1 LLIFLYFGSYLGEAI
16 AAEIDLS
23 SQGNETQSENVK
35 FNVYLDEV
43 DSTVKEKIADI
54 SSSEINLYIS
64 VNVQD
69 EGYLNNP
76 VIELVDTNFKLK
88 NKPEVTSFKLADSIQ
103 PGEKG
108 TAKGI
113 QVIAKNDESYDLSLL
128 DMQSKIRLTGEYV
141 DGQGY
146 VTPIDT
152 IKEVKI
158 TWTSNQLTKED
169 IELSQE
175 VITNKIYNIDGEN
188 KRVVQ
193 VLVKSKVQDNKV
205 PVESSLI
212 EITNLI
218 TDKATNTATIPEDV
232 KVASYGTEATN
243 GESFIEF
250 VKNVGDTNN
259 IKSSWEYSETDG
271 KASIQILNNAE
282 ENIVAWTKNAEDIF
296 VVTYVYDENVEIS
309 TFVSDVKN
317 TVEIYGN
324 TTQTV
329 IEKTNQLSLKTEEE
343 IQAIQGIGNIANLET
358 SITENIYKG
367 KMYIGE
373 DTIYEEESTLYVPF
387 SQIADTITINYS
399 DSRVSNIETTDTTS
413 NVIEAID
420 TYYKATKINKAQA
433 QKVLGENGTIT
444 VYNEGVTTPIQTI
457 NLSEAIEEDYY
468 TITYEDLTEKT
479 ITIRMSAAQTDGKIE
494 IINEKV
500 INVTDT
506 TVVKDAT
513 NLEST
518 INLTVVDENQNT
530 VVDTKN
536 PNTANL
542 VEPKTTFNASVD
554 KTTLSALAENDIRIT
569 TELKTKDESNKL
581 FKNSIINIEMP
592 AEITGVSIENITP
605 VVGSDEL
612 EIKSYNV
619 ITNEAGNKVITIEI
633 EGEQTTYTEDSA
645 SIVID
650 AKVKTNAFMADK
662 NVEIKTT
669 VINDGETV
677 EKIGKIKIA
686 SKEGL
691 VTKSTIKIGEN
702 KLEKINVNSVS
713 IDAKAGEEV
722 ETVIQIINNYGAVLS
737 NGVIIGTIPAGA
749 TLKSAITTNTEND
762 VVYYSE
768 EINPSANSES
778 WKTEVTDLSSVK
790 TFKIEKTGLEQ
801 ATLVTLSCKYTLN
814 ESATGAQTST
824 IKVTGTVA
832 EEAKEE
838 TITYTANI
846 ETTSEQPEDIPG
858 DDTTGETTDTEKLQ
872 VNVVVTAGG
881 EEVAEDAQ
889 INNGQVLRYKVK
901 VKNTSSEDLNN
912 IKLKATIANG
922 VFYDLVQCGA
932 IYDDTVD
939 ENGNYIY
946 PEGKPV
952 YAYDEVKDMKNKE
965 LTIPKL
971 KAGKTTELEYL
982 VVAYIGK
989 GENANKFTNNIL
1001 LTADNIENINLTDI
1015 KTIKEA
1021 KLALKLKYGYS
1032 ENVVVNTNT
1041 SLDYIVEAI
1050 NLSNEELK
1058 NVNVKINLPDE
1069 LDCDIEN
1076 QVLVN
1081 MDNNVEISKNG
1092 KEVNLIFKKISAQEK
1107 TSIKVI
1113 FTSKD
1118 IPLDQL
1124 NRDITLKLI
1133 GTVEGDDSTYI
1144 SNDYTTTIK
1153 QVKSHVTASLI
1164 SDKMN
1169 QTLKEGDKITYT
1181 ADIKND
1187 GHVDINILYIEDLI
1201 QKELKLINAKV
1212 VYEDGTEKNVQVSDG
1227 NFIIIEEA
1235 IKVQET
1241 IKLFIEAQ
1249 VGSISSNVKS
1259 ISNKITIKSSQID
1272 EVETQELV
1280 NEVISDYVEENPD
1293 KEPIE
1298 DSEEKQTNSIS
1309 GLAWLDENKDGI
1321 QGSEEGILQGIE
1333 VILIDKEGKQV
1344 TQTKTSLTGTYK
1356 FSNLAQGEYTVV
1368 FKYDVAKYA
1377 VTAYQISGATPDTNS
1392 DVISKEIELNGEKIR
1407 AGVTDT
1413 IKLQGQDIT
1422 NINIGLME
1430 NAKFDLSLNKYIT
1443 KVVLI
1448 NNAGTTTYEYD
1459 DTNLAKVEISAKR
1472 IAGTVVLIE
1481 YKLEITNEGDVDA
1494 YVGDVVDYFPDDL
1507 VFTSD
1512 TNEDW
1517 YMDGNGVLHNN
1528 ILEEQ
1533 AIKPGQTKSVKL
1545 VLTKTLKSDSTGI
1558 IENIGEIGQSSN
1570 LEGLT
1575 EYDSTVANK
1584 EIGEDDMSNASLI
1597 ISISTGSPVMYI
1609 GIVLGSMAVLGL
1621 GIYLIN
1627 KKVLK
1632 ERI

>member
-1 LLIFLYFGSYLGEAI
+1 MLIFLCFGSYLGESI

-103 PGEKG
+103 PGKKG
-108 TAKGI
+108 TTKGI
-113 QVIAKNDESYDLSLL
+113 QVIVKNDESYDLSLL

-158 TWTSNQLTKED
+158 TWTSNELTQED

-205 PVESSLI
+205 PVESSFI
-212 EITNLI
+212 EITNPI
-218 TDKATNTATIPEDV
+218 TDKVTNTAAIPEDV

-271 KASIQILNNAE
+271 KTSIQILNNAE

-324 TTQTV
+324 TTQSV
-329 IEKTNQLSLKTEEE
+329 IEKTNQLSLKTEED
-343 IQAIQGIGNIANLET
+343 IQAIKEIGNIANLET
-358 SITENIYKG
+358 SLTENIYKG

-373 DTIYEEESTLYVPF
+373 NTIYEEKSTLYVPF
-387 SQIADTITINYS
+387 SEIADTITINYS
-399 DSRVSNIETTDTTS
+399 DSRVSNIETTEEDTTS

-420 TYYKATKINKAQA
+420 TYYKTTKINKAQA

-457 NLSEAIEEDYY
+457 SLSEATEEDYY

-479 ITIRMSAAQTDGKIE
+479 ITIRMSTAQTDGKIE

-506 TVVKDAT
+506 TVVKDAA

-530 VVDTKN
+530 VVATKN

-569 TELKTKDESNKL
+569 TELITKDEINKL
-581 FKNSIINIEMP
+581 FKSSVLDSKVNPVIINIEMP
-592 AEITGVSIENITP
+592 EEIIEASIENITP

-612 EIKSYNV
+612 DIKSHNV
-619 ITNEAGNKVITIEI
+619 ITNEAGNKVISIEI

-650 AKVKTNAFMADK
+650 AKAKINQFMADK
-662 NVEIKTT
+662 NVEMKTT

-677 EKIGKIKIA
+677 EKTNQMKIL
-686 SKEGL
+686 SKSGL
-691 VTKSTIKIGEN
+691 VTKSTIKIGADVE
-702 KLEKINVNSVS
+702 EKINVNSVS
-713 IDAKAGEEV
+713 VDAKAGEEV
-722 ETVIQIINNYGAVLS
+722 EVVTEFINNYGDTLS
-737 NGVIIGTIPAGA
+737 NGVIIGNIPSGA
-749 TLKSAITTNTEND
+749 TLKTAVTTNTEND
-762 VVYYSE
+762 IVYYSE
-768 EINPSANSES
+768 ETNPSLNSEN
-778 WKTEVTDLSSVK
+778 WKTELTDLSTVK
-790 TFKIEKTGLEQ
+790 SFKIEKTEIAQGE
-801 ATLVTLSCKYTLN
+801 LVLVSYKYTLN
-814 ESATGAQTST
+814 EDVTEPQIST

-838 TITYTANI
+838 TITYTTNVETTTDSGDIPEDDKSIEENKNDVDIVIKAKTKTDIIHEGQIITYNIKVTNTGIEALNDVILSYSIPEGTVYTELTYAQAAEIEYTDNEELKIKDWSI
-846 ETTSEQPEDIPG
+846 ETIAPNQSIEKEITIRINEGTSQIINKAELKDSEGSIISQIS
-858 DDTTGETTDTEKLQ
+858 TEPMQ
-872 VNVVVTAGG
+872 VKESKISVMLSTIDNMIIELNEGATI
-881 EEVAEDAQ
+881 Q
-889 INNGQVLRYKVK
+889 YYVK
-901 VKNTSSEDLNN
+901 VKNISNAAINNLVVSSSIPENTVYLENSEYNKEWSYNKQDN
-912 IKLKATIANG
+912 IIYNTIDTLEANETKG
-922 VFYDLVQCGA
+922 LIF
-932 IYDDTVD
+932 
-939 ENGNYIY
+939 
-946 PEGKPV
+946 
-952 YAYDEVKDMKNKE
+952 EVKVD
-965 LTIPKL
+965 KL
-971 KAGKTTELEYL
+971 NY
-982 VVAYIGK
+982 
-989 GENANKFTNNIL
+989 NI
-1001 LTADNIENINLTDI
+1001 ASAKIEN
-1015 KTIKEA
+1015 
-1021 KLALKLKYGYS
+1021 S
-1032 ENVVVNTNT
+1032 V
-1041 SLDYIVEAI
+1041 IV
-1050 NLSNEELK
+1050 K
-1058 NVNVKINLPDE
+1058 
-1069 LDCDIEN
+1069 
-1076 QVLVN
+1076 
-1081 MDNNVEISKNG
+1081 DNNSDTYESN
-1092 KEVNLIFKKISAQEK
+1092 
-1107 TSIKVI
+1107 I
-1113 FTSKD
+1113 FTSKV
-1118 IPLDQL
+1118 
-1124 NRDITLKLI
+1124 NVARW
-1133 GTVEGDDSTYI
+1133 
-1144 SNDYTTTIK
+1144 TI
-1153 QVKSHVTASLI
+1153 
-1164 SDKMN
+1164 N
-1169 QTLKEGDKITYT
+1169 QTSEHPSTLKEGDQVKYVIEVKNIGTIGERVEVKDSIPNEIQISKVKTY
-1181 ADIKND
+1181 
-1187 GHVDINILYIEDLI
+1187 INKDLI
-1201 QKELKLINAKV
+1201 Q
-1212 VYEDGTEKNVQVSDG
+1212 EKDYPGSNDIDLG
-1227 NFIIIEEA
+1227 EY
-1235 IKVQET
+1235 IKVGE
-1241 IKLFIEAQ
+1241 IYKIEIQ
-1249 VGSISSNVKS
+1249 GFTCNLED
-1259 ISNKITIKSSQID
+1259 NIKSKEIRNIAKIDLGDGEYLGSQEIVNTIVND
-1272 EVETQELV
+1272 IVTPSTNPETD
-1280 NEVISDYVEENPD
+1280 N
-1293 KEPIE
+1293 KE
-1298 DSEEKQTNSIS
+1298 QTNSIS
-1309 GLAWLDENKDGI
+1309 GLAWVDENKDGI
-1321 QGSEEGILQGIE
+1321 QTDEEGILQGIE

-1344 TQTKTSLTGTYK
+1344 AQTTTSLTGTYK
-1356 FSNLAQGEYTVV
+1356 FTSLEQGEYTVI
-1368 FKYDVAKYA
+1368 FKYDTSKYA
-1377 VTAYQISGATPDTNS
+1377 VTTYQVSGATVDTNS
-1392 DVISKEIELNGEKIR
+1392 DVIAKEIELNGEKILV
-1407 AGVTDT
+1407 GITDT
-1413 IKLQGQDIT
+1413 IKLQEQDIT
-1422 NINIGLME
+1422 NINIGLIE
-1430 NAKFDLSLNKYIT
+1430 NAKFDLSLDKYIT

-1448 NNAGTTTYEYD
+1448 NSAGTTTYEYD
-1459 DTNLAKVEISAKR
+1459 NTTLAKVEISAKR

-1481 YKLEITNEGDVDA
+1481 YNLEITNEGDVDA

-1528 ILEEQ
+1528 TLKEQ

-1545 VLTKTLKSDSTGI
+1545 ILTKTLKADSTGT
-1558 IENIGEIGQSSN
+1558 IENIGEIGETSN
-1570 LEGLT
+1570 LEGIE
-1575 EYDSTVANK
+1575 EYDSIAENK

-1609 GIVLGSMAVLGL
+1609 GIVMGSMLVLGL

-1632 ERI
+1632 GGI